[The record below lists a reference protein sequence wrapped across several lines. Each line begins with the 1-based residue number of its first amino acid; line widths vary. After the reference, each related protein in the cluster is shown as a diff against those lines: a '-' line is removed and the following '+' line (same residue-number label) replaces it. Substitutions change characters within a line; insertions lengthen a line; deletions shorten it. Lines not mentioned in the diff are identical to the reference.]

1 MCRFKAEEKLFAVNR
16 HSSQESCT
24 SDRCSRFTRSF
35 LVFLVFC
42 VLVSPLDCATP
53 RVAIDPRE
61 LKFEKRMSPRT
72 IRAARVSCST
82 CHDRNS
88 HRGEARD
95 RAAIVS
101 FFFIF
106 FFFCL
111 ARQRHELHELA
122 ATHERETITT
132 DENDFERRKDTTIVI
147 PSRSLRV

>member
-101 FFFIF
+101 FFFLF
-106 FFFCL
+106 FFFAL
-111 ARQRHELHELA
+111 HANATSSTNLPQR
-122 ATHERETITT
+122 TREKRLQPMKTIS
-132 DENDFERRKDTTIVI
+132 NDAKTRR
-147 PSRSLRV
+147 